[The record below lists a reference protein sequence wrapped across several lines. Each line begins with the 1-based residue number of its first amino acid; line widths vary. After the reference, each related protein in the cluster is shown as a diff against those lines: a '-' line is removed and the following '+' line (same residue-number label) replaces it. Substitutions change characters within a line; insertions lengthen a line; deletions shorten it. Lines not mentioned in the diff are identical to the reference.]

1 MAPTKKTFNALIY
14 YEENDNNRMKCK
26 TCSRVLKKDRVFNLK
41 KHLLLHGIRPVQKE
55 NNSDSKKNMKHSK
68 KNMKHQQ
75 IKVQI
80 SKKNLVRSYIGL
92 VTEDGFPFD
101 VLDSNNMRNIIDP
114 ICQGLKDKSGKNFIL
129 NGSKCKAVLEQVA
142 ANIKLEIHEE
152 CKNRLISLK
161 IDSATGLDPNIF
173 GISAQFISKNEIKS
187 RILGMVELKGAGSS
201 AFENLAKEIVS
212 VLDKYEIALSQ
223 IVTITSDNGANMISQ
238 IHTGDDDTGKACI
251 LQNIEY
257 TKQIDLFDTTENI
270 CVGEIQ
276 ICQCAA
282 QIAQLCAL
290 DVTKNTVIREY
301 LFQCRNLTKY
311 ILEPSNGYRDL
322 FELRNFTLPQL
333 DCPTRWGS
341 TYNMIDQLNK
351 AKSILSLIE
360 TVENNSQDEHIVVN
374 KLLWDFMDSYVT
386 IMAPLQKTIM
396 QFQQEQL
403 HYGNFYA
410 LWLVCKLSTN
420 QIVTTSNSSKDSI
433 IYTIGEMLI
442 ASMEARTKQLG
453 SNVGFDASLYLDPR
467 FQHIL
472 DGSQKQRAI
481 NFLKTLWT
489 QIKIHSPIQNLSLT
503 NSNTSHTEHKESNL
517 DLLDDFLSVG
527 VVKNESTD
535 VHEKIEMLKLPYMK
549 SSTNDLNFWKER
561 KSSDPELYALSK
573 ICFAIPTTQV
583 TIEPAFSFLK
593 LVLSDNRNRL
603 SHHTLENILLVRLNS
618 AHLDSAIENL
628 NLFVDED

>member
-1 MAPTKKTFNALIY
+1 MAPTKKTFNVLTY
-14 YEENDNNRMKCK
+14 YEENDNDRVKCK
-26 TCSRVLKKDRVFNLK
+26 TCSRVLKQDRVFNLK
-41 KHLLLHGIRPVQKE
+41 KHLLLHDIRPVQKE
-55 NNSDSKKNMKHSK
+55 NNSDSKKNMKH
-68 KNMKHQQ
+68 QQ

-80 SKKNLVRSYIGL
+80 SKKKLVRSYIGL
-92 VTEDGFPFD
+92 VTDDGVPFN
-101 VLDSNNMRNIIDP
+101 VLNSDNMRNIIDP
-114 ICQGLKDKSGKNFIL
+114 LSQGLKDKSGKNFIL
-129 NGSKCKAVLEQVA
+129 NGSKCKAALEQVA
-142 ANIKLEIHEE
+142 ANIKLEIQEE

-161 IDSATGLDPNIF
+161 IDSATRLDRNIF

-201 AFENLAKEIVS
+201 ASKNLAKEIVS
-212 VLDKYEIALSQ
+212 VLGKYEIALSQ
-223 IVTITSDNGANMISQ
+223 IVSITSDNG
-238 IHTGDDDTGKACI
+238 DDDTGEACI

-257 TKQIDLFDTTENI
+257 SKQIDLFDTTENI

-276 ICQCAA
+276 ICRCAA
-282 QIAQLCAL
+282 HTAQLCAL
-290 DVTKNTVIREY
+290 DVTKNTTIREY
-301 LFQCRNLTKY
+301 LFQCRNLAKY
-311 ILEPSNGYRDL
+311 IRKPSNGYRDL

-360 TVENNSQDEHIVVN
+360 TVENNSQDEHILVN
-374 KLLWDFMDSYVT
+374 ELLWDFMDSYVT
-386 IMAPLQKTIM
+386 IMAPLQKTIV

-420 QIVTTSNSSKDSI
+420 QIVTTSTSSKDSI

-442 ASMEARTKQLG
+442 ESMETRTKKLV
-453 SNVGFDASLYLDPR
+453 SNVGFDACLYLDPR

-481 NFLKTLWT
+481 HFLKTLWA
-489 QIKIHSPIQNLSLT
+489 QIKIHSPIQNLSIT
-503 NSNTSHTEHKESNL
+503 NSKTSDTEHRESTL
-517 DLLDDFLSVG
+517 DLLDDFLSIG
-527 VVKNESTD
+527 VVPNESTD
-535 VHEKIEMLKLPYMK
+535 VHRKIEMLKLPYMK
-549 SSTNDLNFWKER
+549 SSTNVLNFWKER

-573 ICFAIPTTQV
+573 IVFAIPPTQV
-583 TIEPAFSFLK
+583 TIERAFSSLK

-618 AHLDSAIENL
+618 THLDSAIENL